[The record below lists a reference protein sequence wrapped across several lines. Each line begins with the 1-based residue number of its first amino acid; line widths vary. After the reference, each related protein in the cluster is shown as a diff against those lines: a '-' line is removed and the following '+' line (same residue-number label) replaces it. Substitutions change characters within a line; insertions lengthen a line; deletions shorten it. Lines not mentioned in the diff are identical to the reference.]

1 MKRSKK
7 GVTLVELVICCTIIV
22 LLGGAC
28 SAVLASGATIFNQSA
43 NTANAQMD
51 AEVLYNYLIKIVPAA
66 QDLEQVTVTEAKA
79 KTTGCALYFDVN
91 EENENCF
98 IIQVNGKQTT
108 IRSITEFEYQ
118 VLRAGDPASDTARA
132 QLLYTAKLSDGNTL
146 EGGFVLSNV
155 KYTSAE
161 ISGVA
166 KLSQNPL
173 FLGDS
178 E

>member
-28 SAVLASGATIFNQSA
+28 SAVLASGATVFNQSS
-43 NTANAQMD
+43 NTANAQME
-51 AEVLYNYLIKIVPAA
+51 AEVLYNYLIKVIPAA
-66 QDLEQVTVTEAKA
+66 QDLEQVTVAEAKA
-79 KTTGCALYFDVN
+79 KTAGCSMYFDVN

-98 IIQVNGKQTT
+98 IIQVDGNQTT
-108 IRSITEFEYQ
+108 IRSITEFKYE
-118 VLRAGDPASDTARA
+118 VLRAGDPSSDTARA
-132 QLLYTAKLSDGNTL
+132 QLKYTAKLSDGNTL

-166 KLSQNPL
+166 DLSENPL
-173 FLGDS
+173 FFGAD